1 MKSPYHKCHTYRFL
15 DQLLGIHDIFEYEI
29 LTVGCRKNIFGIHR
43 TNSKHRKYNNR
54 NTTPY
59 LRISTY
65 LGTAMQNFRTL
76 KTEEVV
82 VVLVVSDRKNEYTSV
97 RYFLLRF
104 LPASLHLTTTTTATF

>member
-1 MKSPYHKCHTYRFL
+1 MAFIGQIPSIGNTTTEI
-15 DQLLGIHDIFEYEI
+15 QLL
-29 LTVGCRKNIFGIHR
+29 T
-43 TNSKHRKYNNR
+43 
-54 NTTPY
+54 Y

-76 KTEEVV
+76 LKTEDVV
-82 VVLVVSDRKNEYTSV
+82 VVLVVSDRKNEYNSV